1 MAEGEEPTLAAPA
14 ANGGPASADA
24 RGTPAGG
31 AAPQGLVIAA
41 LVAAVIS
48 LAVPVVPAIVALV
61 LAAAAARS
69 RRNRPAGA
77 LSDRRLV
84 SAACVLSVVGLVV
97 WAGLAASIMAVP
109 TQPDEP
115 MTLQAP
121 TAGPTATTSELTV
134 PTPAASGRTSDK
146 RWLAAITELHG
157 RLEEPFRAEFE
168 LTQAKAESLAK
179 LFRSCSPALARVGAP
194 SDRLQPAYRLVR
206 QACAHYDKAAE
217 CLATAA
223 RYLSVDLPSGPEAE
237 RRLDQAL
244 QCSAAAEGDG
254 ANLLTEAEALGSQLH
269 NARG

>member
-1 MAEGEEPTLAAPA
+1 
-14 ANGGPASADA
+14 
-24 RGTPAGG
+24 
-31 AAPQGLVIAA
+31 
-41 LVAAVIS
+41 
-48 LAVPVVPAIVALV
+48 
-61 LAAAAARS
+61 
-69 RRNRPAGA
+69 
-77 LSDRRLV
+77 
-84 SAACVLSVVGLVV
+84 
-97 WAGLAASIMAVP
+97 
-109 TQPDEP
+109 
-115 MTLQAP
+115 
-121 TAGPTATTSELTV
+121 LTV

-269 NARG
+269 DARG